1 MLQKY
6 NYFSDWQKEN
16 ASDSK
21 IQSEA
26 EIEICLYISTILF
39 VLYHILL
46 FLFDSEKG
54 CYNSFM

>member
-46 FLFDSEKG
+46 F
-54 CYNSFM
+54 